1 MGILSITPETYNVPD
16 WVLKHPGLEC
26 QLSRIETANFHIY
39 YGLQTEGGMRVFNKL
54 FSVDNIPGIEVTNR
68 YAINQYIH
76 DNMDRIADHIIET
89 LKKLT
94 RTNEIYFVSNV
105 HFGSR

>member
-1 MGILSITPETYNVPD
+1 
-16 WVLKHPGLEC
+16 
-26 QLSRIETANFHIY
+26 
-39 YGLQTEGGMRVFNKL
+39 MRVFNKL
-54 FSVDNIPGIEVTNR
+54 FSVDNIPGIEVTNHTINHT
-68 YAINQYIH
+68 INQYIH